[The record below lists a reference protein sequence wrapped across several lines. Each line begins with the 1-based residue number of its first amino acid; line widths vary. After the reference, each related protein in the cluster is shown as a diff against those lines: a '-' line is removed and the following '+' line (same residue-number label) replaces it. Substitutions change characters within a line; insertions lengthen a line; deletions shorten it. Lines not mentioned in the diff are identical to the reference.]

1 MPKKSK
7 GGKRKVEEE
16 EEEEEEEV
24 DENYERS
31 VAAFESY
38 EKFCDDGKL
47 SHLKDAI
54 EIIQPVFSVTTKK
67 KKKKTYPDYKDIA
80 NNVKGVTKS
89 ICYSKDDIVAFMP
102 VLVSQ

>member
-1 MPKKSK
+1 MPKNSK

-16 EEEEEEEV
+16 EAEEEEEEG

-54 EIIQPVFSVTTKK
+54 GKIFLVS
-67 KKKKTYPDYKDIA
+67 
-80 NNVKGVTKS
+80 
-89 ICYSKDDIVAFMP
+89 YSKYINSLRKYRLSFECDLQRLF
-102 VLVSQ
+102 SQCFRLQLRRRRKRLTLIIRI